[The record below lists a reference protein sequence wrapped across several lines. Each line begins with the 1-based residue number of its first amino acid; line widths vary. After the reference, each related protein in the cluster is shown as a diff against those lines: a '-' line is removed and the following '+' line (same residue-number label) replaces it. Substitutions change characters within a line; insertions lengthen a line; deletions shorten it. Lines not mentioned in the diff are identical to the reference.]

1 MFLVKEGKEFA
12 PFASNLCKFSF
23 VQLKWIYFEEPAL
36 RKQSIPKKDTDLG
49 ISKSS
54 FDIFEQSLN
63 AKSDI
68 LVKFVDFE
76 KSIDWTFEQPEK
88 GPIFL
93 MYFPNVIFPEIFL
106 LSWKQPSSIQVIF
119 FPYIS
124 SKNSKLVVE
133 TEGETLAI
141 CNPPSSWSYSKLTSP
156 SVVTGFDTS
165 EDIFTE

>member
-12 PFASNLCKFSF
+12 PFTSSICKFSF
-23 VQLKWIYFEEPAL
+23 VQLKWINFEEPAL
-36 RKQSIPKKDTDLG
+36 KKQSIPKKDTDLG

-68 LVKFVDFE
+68 LVKFVDLE
-76 KSIDWTFEQPEK
+76 KSIDWIFEQPEK
-88 GPIFL
+88 EEGPIFL

-119 FPYIS
+119 FH
-124 SKNSKLVVE
+124 
-133 TEGETLAI
+133 
-141 CNPPSSWSYSKLTSP
+141 
-156 SVVTGFDTS
+156 
-165 EDIFTE
+165 IFHLKILN